1 VDPHCLEEWNR
12 EDDLRVWK
20 MLRNQTCKKWELLK
34 LCRDIIDENDQMIAS
49 MSEKEKLKENLVTNV
64 KEKKDYDLWKIR
76 NMKTLNLKE
85 SKLKENV
92 KSGPFENFCHKKG
105 LNRKKEKWEIRSE
118 KETERKEDILKELKS
133 ERKCA
138 RSKKKKIQLY
148 KKGRDQMKENIQNWK
163 ETKATE
169 EETLFKEMKRIALQ
183 ERKEMKQE
191 IDDDEE
197 KEEKE
202 EENLT
207 SLRKVSNFVKKPENW
222 KETLAV
228 TLFAPKAT
236 NLRCV
241 SPKQASSA
249 TDCGQLTKII
259 FTKPQP
265 VYRPGRAA
273 EARGKPRTG
282 PTHQWER
289 SSGDQTGRVLPAS
302 Q

>member
-1 VDPHCLEEWNR
+1 
-12 EDDLRVWK
+12 
-20 MLRNQTCKKWELLK
+20 
-34 LCRDIIDENDQMIAS
+34 
-49 MSEKEKLKENLVTNV
+49 
-64 KEKKDYDLWKIR
+64 
-76 NMKTLNLKE
+76 MKN
-85 SKLKENV
+85 
-92 KSGPFENFCHKKG
+92 GPFENFCNRNG

-118 KETERKEDILKELKS
+118 KETERKDNILKELKL

-138 RSKKKKIQLY
+138 RSKKKKIQIF
-148 KKGRDQMKENIQNWK
+148 KKCQDKMKENVQNWK

-191 IDDDEE
+191 RDEE
-197 KEEKE
+197 TEETE

-207 SLRKVSNFVKKPENW
+207 SLKKISNLLNTQEKW

-228 TLFAPKAT
+228 TLFAPVAT

-241 SPKQASSA
+241 SPKQDSSA
-249 TDCGQLTKII
+249 TDCGQLTEMI

-289 SSGDQTGRVLPAS
+289 SSGDETGRVLPGS

>member
-1 VDPHCLEEWNR
+1 MI
-12 EDDLRVWK
+12 K
-20 MLRNQTCKKWELLK
+20 KQTYKKWELLK
-34 LCRDIIDENDQMIAS
+34 LCRDVIDENDQMVAS
-49 MSEKEKLKENLVTNV
+49 MSEKEKLKENLVMNV

-76 NMKTLNLKE
+76 NLKTLNLKE
-85 SKLKENV
+85 SKMKENV
-92 KSGPFENFCHKKG
+92 KNGPFENFCNRNG

-118 KETERKEDILKELKS
+118 KETERKDNTLKEIKL

-138 RSKKKKIQLY
+138 RSKKKKMQLF
-148 KKGRDQMKENIQNWK
+148 KKCQNEMKENIQNWK
-163 ETKATE
+163 ETKSTE

-191 IDDDEE
+191 KDEE
-197 KEEKE
+197 TEEPTK

-207 SLRKVSNFVKKPENW
+207 SVKTFSNLLQSQENW

-228 TLFAPKAT
+228 TLFAPAAA
-236 NLRCV
+236 NLRCET
-241 SPKQASSA
+241 PKQVSSA
-249 TDCGQLTKII
+249 TDCGQLTEII

-273 EARGKPRTG
+273 EARGKPGTG
-282 PTHQWER
+282 PTNQWER
-289 SSGDQTGRVLPAS
+289 SRGDETGGVLPGS

>member
-1 VDPHCLEEWNR
+1 
-12 EDDLRVWK
+12 
-20 MLRNQTCKKWELLK
+20 M
-34 LCRDIIDENDQMIAS
+34 
-49 MSEKEKLKENLVTNV
+49 
-64 KEKKDYDLWKIR
+64 
-76 NMKTLNLKE
+76 
-85 SKLKENV
+85 
-92 KSGPFENFCHKKG
+92 
-105 LNRKKEKWEIRSE
+105 
-118 KETERKEDILKELKS
+118 KELKL

-138 RSKKKKIQLY
+138 RSKKKKIQIF
-148 KKGRDQMKENIQNWK
+148 KKCQDKMKENVQNWK

-191 IDDDEE
+191 REEE
-197 KEEKE
+197 KEREKE
-202 EENLT
+202 AKEENLT